1 MKNENQLGKVHIPI
15 GDGLELDQFRLPRP
29 DELLGGGEHL
39 VTAAGLGVVE
49 GGHGAA
55 VVLDQLGHL
64 GMRLVRYYLRSIK
77 DLCTCRPSAPELS
90 SIVVN
95 RKSRISTAL
104 STALG
109 FTMNCCSLQIS
120 DASSWKGGRPGAK

>member
-55 VVLDQLGHL
+55 VVLDQLGNL
-64 GMRLVRYYLRSIK
+64 AIRRRVRYYL
-77 DLCTCRPSAPELS
+77 S
-90 SIVVN
+90 SI
-95 RKSRISTAL
+95 
-104 STALG
+104 
-109 FTMNCCSLQIS
+109 
-120 DASSWKGGRPGAK
+120 

>member
-15 GDGLELDQFRLPRP
+15 GDWLELDQFRLPRP

-64 GMRLVRYYLRSIK
+64 HRCDALDIIRARKRIYAPVVP
-77 DLCTCRPSAPELS
+77 RPPS
-90 SIVVN
+90 SPQ
-95 RKSRISTAL
+95 
-104 STALG
+104 
-109 FTMNCCSLQIS
+109 SL
-120 DASSWKGGRPGAK
+120 

>member
-1 MKNENQLGKVHIPI
+1 MLVVWSHRHNSTNNTNKQFLDQTEPKSYLTVKNENQLGKVHIPI

-29 DELLGGGEHL
+29 DELLGRGEHL

-64 GMRLVRYYLRSIK
+64 HRC
-77 DLCTCRPSAPELS
+77 D
-90 SIVVN
+90 
-95 RKSRISTAL
+95 AL
-104 STALG
+104 D
-109 FTMNCCSLQIS
+109 II
-120 DASSWKGGRPGAK
+120 

>member
-15 GDGLELDQFRLPRP
+15 GDGLELDQFGLPRP

-64 GMRLVRYYLRSIK
+64 HRC
-77 DLCTCRPSAPELS
+77 D
-90 SIVVN
+90 
-95 RKSRISTAL
+95 AL
-104 STALG
+104 D
-109 FTMNCCSLQIS
+109 II
-120 DASSWKGGRPGAK
+120 